1 MSVCALR
8 SVQCVCLRASLATP
22 CGLWLTRHL
31 DLRGIPT
38 RVVCVRL
45 RVCVCENDIKR
56 IHDTQVTTLSLRLES
71 GETTEIDPYA
81 LQDT

>member
-8 SVQCVCLRASLATP
+8 SVQCVCLRLRALLATP
-22 CGLWLTRHL
+22 CGLWLTSHL

-45 RVCVCENDIKR
+45 RVCVCENDIYM
-56 IHDTQVTTLSLRLES
+56 IHNVES